1 MAAHGIMFHHFHGG
15 NFDPSQGSIDAA
27 QLRTLIDG
35 IGRDRILA
43 AAEWRERALRNA
55 LGPNDVCLTFD
66 DTLLCQFEI
75 AHPVL
80 REYELTAF
88 WFISSASL
96 TGHGPQ
102 LDVHRAFRERHFAS
116 MREFYAAF
124 FWAVERSVHAD
135 EAQRRLAAFDP
146 QSFLSAFS
154 FYSDDDRRYRYL
166 RDEVLGMNRFED
178 VMRALMASV
187 GADPAELARGLWMNA
202 AQVRALADAGHV
214 IGLHSHTHPTRMAYL
229 SQAQQEREYRD
240 NYMSLMQLLGEPPV
254 AMSHPCNSYNDVTLA
269 LLRKLGIRI
278 GFRANMDPKPHNE
291 LEYPREDHTLVLQRI
306 AKCES
311 RFSPATSPGTSR

>member
-1 MAAHGIMFHHFHGG
+1 MPAHGIMFHHFHGG
-15 NFDPSQGSIDAA
+15 DFAPSQGSIDAA

-35 IGRDRILA
+35 LRPYLLP
-43 AAEWRERALRNA
+43 AAEWRDRALREA
-55 LGPNDVCLTFD
+55 LRPQDICLTFD

-75 AHPVL
+75 ARPVL
-80 REYELTAF
+80 RECGLTGF
-88 WFISSASL
+88 WFISSGSL
-96 TGHGPQ
+96 RGVGPR
-102 LDVHRAFRERHFAS
+102 LDVHRAFREKHFAN
-116 MREFYAAF
+116 MGDFYAAF

-146 QSFLSAFS
+146 RSFLSAFS

-166 RDEVLGMNRFED
+166 RDEVLGMERFDD
-178 VMRALMASV
+178 VMSALMASV
-187 GADPAELARGLWMNA
+187 GADPAELARGIWMTA
-202 AQVRALADAGHV
+202 AQVRELAGGEHV

-229 SQAQQEREYRD
+229 PRSEQEREYRD
-240 NYMSLMQLLGEPPV
+240 NYMELMQLLGQPPV
-254 AMSHPCNSYNDVTLA
+254 AMSHPCNSYNDETLA

-278 GFRANMDPKPHNE
+278 GFRADMDQKPHGE

-311 RFSPATSPGTSR
+311 RSSPATSRVTSR